1 MTGWEGLAIPPYWGQ
16 DGHVDRSRLADFLR
30 RRRAAVVPDRPSAR
44 RVAGLRREEVAE
56 RAFISTDYYTRLEQ
70 RRGPRPSEQVTAA
83 LASALQLTA
92 DERDHLFALI
102 GHNPPIRATG
112 IEQIDPA
119 LGLVLD
125 SLDRGAALVTSNI
138 GQTLLQNPLAQA
150 LFGDQTRF
158 TGLDRSGYYRWFAR
172 PEERDIYPADVH
184 TAQSQTYAASMR
196 AAMDIGPDAA
206 EMTAT
211 VTALLTISAEFAAL
225 WSRHEVHV
233 CQQETTS
240 VLHPVAGRID
250 LDCHVVFGESRRQK
264 LLVLKPRH
272 DIDLREIMRHA
283 AVPV

>member
-1 MTGWEGLAIPPYWGQ
+1 MTGWEGLAVPPSPGQ
-16 DGHVDRSRLADFLR
+16 DEHVDRSRLADFLR
-30 RRRAAVVPDRPSAR
+30 RRRAALVPDRPSAR
-44 RVAGLRREEVAE
+44 RVVGLRREEVAE

-83 LASALQLTA
+83 LANALQLTP
-92 DERDHLFALI
+92 DERDHLFALV

-112 IEQIDPA
+112 IERIDPA
-119 LGLVLD
+119 LRLVLD
-125 SLDRGAALVTSNI
+125 SLDREAALVTSNI
-138 GQTLLQNPLAQA
+138 GQTLLQNPLARA
-150 LFGDQTRF
+150 LFGDQTQF

-184 TAQSQTYAASMR
+184 TAQSQTYAAGIR

-211 VTALLTISAEFAAL
+211 VTALLTVSAEFAAL

-233 CQQETTS
+233 CRQETTA

-250 LDCHVVFGESRRQK
+250 LDCHVVFGASRRQK

-272 DIDLREIMRHA
+272 DIDLRAIVRHPA
-283 AVPV
+283 APV

>member
-1 MTGWEGLAIPPYWGQ
+1 M
-16 DGHVDRSRLADFLR
+16 DRSRLADFLR
-30 RRRAAVVPDRPSAR
+30 RRRAALVPDRPSAR
-44 RVAGLRREEVAE
+44 RVVGLRREEVAE

-83 LASALQLTA
+83 LASALQLTP
-92 DERDHLFALI
+92 DERDHLFALV

-125 SLDRGAALVTSNI
+125 SLDREAALVTSNT
-138 GQTLLQNPLAQA
+138 GQTLLQNPLARA
-150 LFGDQTRF
+150 LFGDQTQF

-184 TAQSQTYAASMR
+184 AAQSQTYAAGIR

-211 VTALLTISAEFAAL
+211 MTALLAVSAEFAAL

-233 CQQETTS
+233 CRQETTA

-250 LDCHVVFGESRRQK
+250 LDCHVVFGASRRQK

-272 DIDLREIMRHA
+272 DIDIDSSPTKTKPAR
-283 AVPV
+283 